1 MTVEISMP
9 KMGMSMQAGT
19 LIEWLK
25 KEGNAVTIDDPIA
38 RIEMDKVATDLEAAG
53 NGILLYLK
61 SIPAGM
67 VIKSRSCTPSTL
79 AWQLPRT
86 RV

>member
-1 MTVEISMP
+1 
-9 KMGMSMQAGT
+9 MSCLLDIAMQAGT

-86 RV
+86 RL

>member
-1 MTVEISMP
+1 MAVEISMP

-19 LIEWLK
+19 LIEWPK

-61 SIPAGM
+61 SMPA
-67 VIKSRSCTPSTL
+67 
-79 AWQLPRT
+79 
-86 RV
+86 

>member
-1 MTVEISMP
+1 MAVEISMP

-61 SIPAGM
+61 SMPA
-67 VIKSRSCTPSTL
+67 
-79 AWQLPRT
+79 
-86 RV
+86 

>member
-19 LIEWLK
+19 LIDWLK
-25 KEGNAVTIDDPIA
+25 KEGDAVTIDDPIA

-61 SIPAGM
+61 SMPA
-67 VIKSRSCTPSTL
+67 
-79 AWQLPRT
+79 
-86 RV
+86 

>member
-1 MTVEISMP
+1 MAVEISMP

-53 NGILLYLK
+53 NGILLYPK
-61 SIPAGM
+61 SIPA
-67 VIKSRSCTPSTL
+67 
-79 AWQLPRT
+79 
-86 RV
+86 